1 MSENISS
8 ETYTLFN
15 NRFKRIL
22 FLISALLLLY
32 LISYLMDPYSSYW
45 ETYFYRSVSDILAEW
60 FLSFLFCLSIY
71 ESIRLVGLRLN
82 KVIPWT
88 KNPSKRI
95 LIEASSTFLI
105 VLFLN
110 FFATI
115 FCVFFTDD
123 PISLIGLNM
132 SIEETKGLIQWMV
145 SSFIIAFVI
154 MGVNIANQLILDWKN
169 EALRAS
175 KLNQIAT
182 EAELQALKSQIDPHF
197 VFNNLSVLSELI
209 LEDQQLGYEY
219 TENFSKI
226 YRYMLVNSKKDLIS
240 VQDELRFLRSYMF
253 LIKHRIGGGVD
264 FDIKVD
270 SQIEHLY
277 MPPLTLQLLVE
288 NALKHNK
295 TIRSTPLFIKIYDNN
310 KQELIIENNLLPIEK
325 TLASSGIGIENILK
339 RYRLLSKRVPE
350 IVKTDTY
357 FRITIPLIS
366 YD

>member
-8 ETYTLFN
+8 ESYTLFN
-15 NRFKRIL
+15 NKFKRVL
-22 FLISALLLLY
+22 FLISALLLQY

-45 ETYFYRSVSDILAEW
+45 ETYFHRNFLYVIAEW
-60 FLSFLFCLSIY
+60 ILSFLFCLSIY
-71 ESIRLVGLRLN
+71 ESIRFVGLKLN
-82 KVIPWT
+82 RIAPWT
-88 KNPSKRI
+88 KSPSKRI

-110 FFATI
+110 FIVTV
-115 FCVFFTDD
+115 FCVFLTDD

-240 VQDELRFLRSYMF
+240 VQDELRFLESYMF
-253 LIKHRIGGGVD
+253 LIKHRIGEGVD
-264 FDIKVD
+264 FEIRVD
-270 SQIEHLY
+270 SQIDHLY
-277 MPPLTLQLLVE
+277 MPPLTLQLLLE
-288 NALKHNK
+288 NAFKHNK
-295 TIRSTPLFIKIYDNN
+295 TLRSTPLVINIHNN
-310 KQELIIENNLLPIEK
+310 TKQELIIENSLFPIEK
-325 TLASSGIGIENILK
+325 TLASSGIGIENIVK

-350 IVKTDTY
+350 IIKTDTS
-357 FRITIPLIS
+357 FRVIIPLIS
-366 YD
+366 L

>member
-8 ETYTLFN
+8 ESYTLFDN
-15 NRFKRIL
+15 KFKRVL
-22 FLISALLLLY
+22 FLISALLLQY
-32 LISYLMDPYSSYW
+32 IISYLMDPYSSYW
-45 ETYFYRSVSDILAEW
+45 ETYFHRNFLSVIAEW
-60 FLSFLFCLSIY
+60 ILSFLFCLSIY
-71 ESIRLVGLRLN
+71 ESIRFVGLKLN
-82 KVIPWT
+82 RIAPWT
-88 KNPSKRI
+88 KSPSKRI
-95 LIEASSTFLI
+95 LIETSSTFLI

-110 FFATI
+110 LIATI
-115 FCVFFTDD
+115 FCVFTDD

-154 MGVNIANQLILDWKN
+154 MGVNIANQLIIDWKN

-240 VQDELRFLRSYMF
+240 VQDELRFLESYMF
-253 LIKHRIGGGVD
+253 LIKHRIGEGVD
-264 FDIKVD
+264 FEIRVD
-270 SQIEHLY
+270 SQIDHLY

-295 TIRSTPLFIKIYDNN
+295 TLRSTPLIINIYNN
-310 KQELIIENNLLPIEK
+310 TKQELVIENSLFPVEK
-325 TLASSGIGIENILK
+325 RLASSGIGIDNIVK

-350 IVKTDTY
+350 IIKTETS
-357 FRITIPLIS
+357 FRVIIPLIS
-366 YD
+366 I